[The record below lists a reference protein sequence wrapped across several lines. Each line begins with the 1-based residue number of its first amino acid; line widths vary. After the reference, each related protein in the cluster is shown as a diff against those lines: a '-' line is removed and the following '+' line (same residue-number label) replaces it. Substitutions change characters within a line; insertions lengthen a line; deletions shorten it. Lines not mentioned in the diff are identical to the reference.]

1 MHIQVK
7 QVKDI
12 KRELIFTKK
21 ENVDNNC
28 VPCPR
33 DGYIILF
40 GKKRFHLLKSFVLHL
55 HLTLGSEYL

>member
-21 ENVDNNC
+21 ENVDNNY
-28 VPCPR
+28 VPCPVMTTLPKNYLEER
-33 DGYIILF
+33 DVF
-40 GKKRFHLLKSFVLHL
+40 S
-55 HLTLGSEYL
+55 